1 MERLCEMGGGTVP
14 RSGLPKV
21 IVDIADRLIKND
33 WFQMVSDDESR
44 SYYVIG
50 VEDYYAGLSGE
61 VTYRGMV
68 VNTTTET
75 GPYGEYFAR
84 SQVAGGHPDYLRRYR
99 KRLEQAGGS
108 RAAIDRFVAGDFSA
122 FGDLNAELT
131 DANRQTLV
139 DFVQAFCLIR
149 CREQGSP
156 FRVDKEEVEEIDD
169 RRAKLC
175 LREVVTKY
183 GKIVGRWE
191 QLDALTFGDA
201 QLEEASKTYLYGFYR
216 ASVVLCASALEQH
229 LIRLAG
235 PKGERTYT
243 QLVEDA
249 AAYYGLGIAWIN
261 QAREVFK
268 MRNQVVHEN
277 HEPSH
282 DEAGQ
287 VLSNARHVLAQI
299 SSDGQ

>member
-1 MERLCEMGGGTVP
+1 MSG
-14 RSGLPKV
+14 SGLPKV
-21 IVDIADRLIKND
+21 IVDIADRLIEND

-50 VEDYYAGLSGE
+50 VEDYYAGRSGE
-61 VTYRGMV
+61 VTYRAIA
-68 VNTTTET
+68 VNTTAES
-75 GPYGEYFAR
+75 GPYGEYIAR
-84 SQVAGGHPDYLRRYR
+84 SQVAGSHPDYLKRYR
-99 KRLEQAGGS
+99 RRLEHVGGS

-122 FGDLNAELT
+122 LGDLNAELT
-131 DANRQTLV
+131 DANRHALV
-139 DFVQAFCLIR
+139 DFVAAFCVTQ
-149 CREQGSP
+149 CREQGRP
-156 FRVDKEEVEEIDD
+156 FRLDPDLDKEEVGEIDD
-169 RRAKLC
+169 HRAKLC

-191 QLDALTFGDA
+191 QLDALTFEDA

-235 PKGERTYT
+235 PKGERTYA

-249 AAYYGLGIAWIN
+249 AAYYGLGTAWIN
-261 QAREVFK
+261 QAKEVFK

-287 VLSNARHVLAQI
+287 VLSNARHVLEEI
-299 SSDGQ
+299 SSDGQRGDEMI

>member
-1 MERLCEMGGGTVP
+1 MP
-14 RSGLPKV
+14 RSGLPEAM
-21 IVDIADRLIKND
+21 VDIADRLVEND

-50 VEDYYAGLSGE
+50 VEDYYADLSGE
-61 VTYRGMV
+61 VTYSGMV
-68 VNTTTET
+68 VNTATEA
-75 GPYGEYFAR
+75 GPLGEYIAR
-84 SQVAGGHPDYLRRYR
+84 SQVAGGHPDYLKHYR

-131 DANRQTLV
+131 DANRQVLV

-149 CREQGSP
+149 CREQGRL
-156 FRVDKEEVEEIDD
+156 FRLDDLDKEEVEEIDD

-175 LREVVTKY
+175 SREIVTKY

-191 QLDALTFGDA
+191 QLDALAFEDA
-201 QLEEASKTYLYGFYR
+201 QLEEASKTFLYGFYR
-216 ASVVLCASALEQH
+216 ASVVLCACALEQH
-229 LIRLAG
+229 LQRLAG
-235 PKGERTYT
+235 PKGARTYT

-249 AAYYGLGIAWIN
+249 AANYGLGTAWIE
-261 QAREVFK
+261 QAKEVLK
-268 MRNQVVHEN
+268 LRNQVVHEN

-282 DEAGQ
+282 DQAGQ

>member
-1 MERLCEMGGGTVP
+1 MP

-21 IVDIADRLIKND
+21 IVEIADKPIEND

-61 VTYRGMV
+61 ATYRGMV
-68 VNTTTET
+68 VNTTTGT
-75 GPYGEYFAR
+75 GPLGEYITR
-84 SQVAGGHPDYLRRYR
+84 SQVAGDHQYLRRYR

-108 RAAIDRFVAGDFSA
+108 RAAIDRFVVGDFSA

-131 DANRQTLV
+131 DTNRQALV

-149 CREQGSP
+149 CREQGRL
-156 FRVDKEEVEEIDD
+156 FRLDELDKEEVEEIDD

-175 LREVVTKY
+175 LREIVTKY

-191 QLDALTFGDA
+191 QLDALAFKDA
-201 QLEEASKTYLYGFYR
+201 QLEEASKTFLYGFYR

-229 LIRLAG
+229 LRRLAD
-235 PKGERTYT
+235 PKGQRTYT

-249 AAYYGLGIAWIN
+249 AANYGLGTVWID
-261 QAREVFK
+261 QAKEVFK
-268 MRNQVVHEN
+268 TRNQVVHEN
-277 HEPSH
+277 HAPSH
-282 DEAGQ
+282 DQAGQ

-299 SSDGQ
+299 SPEGQ